1 MWSSYSQDLIYWGRP
16 TVVLPV
22 RGGPWWDGVR
32 VGAGLPPIE
41 TEDGWLII
49 YHGVKEAVRGPIY
62 RIGAAL
68 LDLEEPHRV
77 IARARRWLLSP
88 EMDYE
93 RTGDAPNVVFS
104 CGGIVREGKLWMYYG
119 AADSSICL
127 ATAELSDI
135 LDLVKS
141 EPVK

>member
-1 MWSSYSQDLIYWGRP
+1 VI
-16 TVVLPV
+16 PV
-22 RGGPWWDGVR
+22 RGGPWWDAVR
-32 VGAGLPPIE
+32 VGAGLAPIE
-41 TEDGWLII
+41 TKDGWLII
-49 YHGVKEAVRGPIY
+49 YHGVKEIVGGPIY

-68 LDLEEPHRV
+68 LDLEHPEQL

-88 EMDYE
+88 QEDYE

-127 ATAELSDI
+127 ARARLSDI
-135 LDLVKS
+135 LAVVKN
-141 EPVK
+141 EPIT